1 MAQSTLEIV
10 EVSAADPAAVD
21 AAFTIVGASIHADLP
36 DLPPECRYQF
46 DMQFRVPP
54 PRGPRT
60 LLLARDGDEP
70 LGTAQIDLTAH
81 DNLDKAVV
89 DIHVHPAHRRRG
101 VGHALFAQAGAVA
114 RADGRTT
121 VLGFSPTGAAP
132 SAFAASL
139 GLTNG
144 LLDARRR
151 LRLADVDQADL
162 DRLEADALTRAAG
175 YRLVQW
181 GDTLPDEHVEDLAA
195 LDSSFM
201 AETPMGDLVYEPEKV
216 DAARLRDQHAAFVAW
231 GSRRYETGLVH
242 EATGRAADHPGPPG
256 APGPPPRPGGQARQ
270 PAHDARGGARRDGDR
285 HLQRGGQLLH
295 DRHQRGHGLPLRRP
309 LGQLARSPFLSAVIA
324 RSAVA
329 GWRTWRTHTP
339 CSPATPTRWSGR

>member
-10 EVSAADPAAVD
+10 EVSADDPAAVD
-21 AAFTIVGASIHADLP
+21 AAFTIVGASLHADLP

-70 LGTAQIDLTAH
+70 VGVAQVDLTAH
-81 DNLDKAVV
+81 DNFDKAVV
-89 DIHVHPAHRRRG
+89 DVHVHPAHRRRG
-101 VGHALFAQAGAVA
+101 VGRALFAQAGAVA

-151 LRLADVDQADL
+151 LLLADVDQAAL
-162 DRLEADALTRAAG
+162 DRLEADALARAAG
-175 YRLVQW
+175 YRLVHW

-216 DAARLRDQHAAFVAW
+216 DAARLREQHAAFVAW
-231 GSRRYETGLVH
+231 GSRRYETGLIH
-242 EATGRAADHPGPPG
+242 EATGRMVAWTAIKVARTVDWHAWQLITLVHPAHRGHRLGLVAKLANLRTMRAAEPGVTVIDTFNAADNSYMIAINEAMGFRFVDLWANWQGP
-256 APGPPPRPGGQARQ
+256 
-270 PAHDARGGARRDGDR
+270 
-285 HLQRGGQLLH
+285 
-295 DRHQRGHGLPLRRP
+295 
-309 LGQLARSPFLSAVIA
+309 LA
-324 RSAVA
+324 
-329 GWRTWRTHTP
+329 
-339 CSPATPTRWSGR
+339 